1 MMAACAED
9 HREDE
14 ALSRYQKKK
23 KNHGTK
29 EDEQPREVVY
39 ERNGKRQKQRLEI
52 RSSCLSYDMCREG
65 DDARLI
71 ISLL

>member
-1 MMAACAED
+1 MAACAED

-29 EDEQPREVVY
+29 EDEQTT
-39 ERNGKRQKQRLEI
+39 NK
-52 RSSCLSYDMCREG
+52 RSSLREK
-65 DDARLI
+65 R
-71 ISLL
+71 